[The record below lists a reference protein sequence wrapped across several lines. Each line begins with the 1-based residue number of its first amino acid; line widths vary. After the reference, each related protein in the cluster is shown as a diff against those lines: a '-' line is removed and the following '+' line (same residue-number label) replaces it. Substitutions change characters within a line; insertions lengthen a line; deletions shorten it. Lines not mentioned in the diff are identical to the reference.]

1 MDINL
6 RQLKSRR
13 RELLRAIGD
22 ELRRYR
28 LDAGISQAAVAAGA
42 GVSQA
47 HLSAIESGLAEA
59 SLDVLLRLGAVLGLD
74 PSIRWFANTGPLL
87 RDHLQLPMGECLL
100 ATSGGAW
107 RPTPELRVY
116 RPVRGVIDVVLD
128 HRRDPD
134 TVASEL
140 QSRLVRV
147 EQQVRWHLQKA
158 DAVAAMPEYA
168 GRRVS
173 RLLVLR
179 NTAAMREI
187 VRSASRVL
195 AAAYP
200 ADTREAIGA
209 LRGERS
215 WPGSAIVWMNVERG
229 VATLLDRAP
238 RGVVLRG
245 GSDHRSR

>member
-1 MDINL
+1 MEINL
-6 RQLKSRR
+6 RQVRTRR

-28 LDAGISQAAVAAGA
+28 LDAGVSQAAVAAGA
-42 GVSQA
+42 GVAQS
-47 HLSAIESGLAEA
+47 HLSAIESGHAEA

-100 ATSGGAW
+100 ATSRGAW
-107 RPTPELRVY
+107 SPKPELRVY
-116 RPVRGVIDVVLD
+116 RPVRGSIDVVLD

-140 QSRLVRV
+140 QSRLLRV
-147 EQQVRWHLQKA
+147 EQQVRWHQMKA
-158 DAVAAMPEYA
+158 DALAALPESS

-179 NTAAMREI
+179 NTAGMREMA
-187 VRSASRVL
+187 RSAAGTL

-209 LRGERS
+209 LRGETA

-238 RGVVLRG
+238 RGVVLR
-245 GSDHRSR
+245 